1 MIHTPDPKRPTT
13 VRYRVLGLLA
23 LAALINYFHRFPMS
37 VASETIQGDLGLSL
51 KQMGWL
57 LGPAFGIPYAISQLL
72 TGWIGYR
79 WGTRRAFSLYA
90 ALWSSLVGLMSLAGG
105 FFSFSV
111 LRVGQGLA
119 QSGFLPCTVNTVS
132 QWFPLRRRGVAAGV
146 VGCSMAV
153 GAALAAYVTGKLL
166 TVIGWRWV
174 FAIYFFPGI
183 LWSVWFF
190 SWFRDRPEKH
200 RSTNE
205 QECDLIR
212 GHPAPAETERDGRR
226 PVPWT
231 RLASLP
237 AMWALSAQQLLR
249 GLGFY
254 FFVSWFPKYLRET
267 QGVTDTGELGAYA
280 SAPLILDML
289 GRLVGGVASD
299 WVLAHTGSRWL
310 ARSGVAS
317 LSLLGCASGFFC
329 ACYVDGA
336 FAVTAVLS
344 AGAFLG
350 AMSSPCSHAVS
361 MDIGLHYTAIVFAV
375 MNAVGSLDAFSPVIV
390 AFLVEDAAMS
400 WKSIPFFFAVVY
412 VAAALSWVL
421 LNPNRSLDAAPEPGE
436 RSFNGEPP

>member
-1 MIHTPDPKRPTT
+1 MIRKPDATRPTT
-13 VRYRVLGLLA
+13 VRYRVLVLLA

-37 VASETIQGDLGLSL
+37 VASDSIQSDLGLTL

-57 LGPAFGIPYAISQLL
+57 MGPAFGIPYAVSQLL
-72 TGWIGYR
+72 TGWVGYR

-90 ALWSSLVGLMSLAGG
+90 AIWSSFVGLMSLAGG
-105 FFSFSV
+105 FFSFAV

-132 QWFPLRRRGVAAGV
+132 QWFPFRRRGVAAGV

-174 FAIYFFPGI
+174 FALYFFPGI
-183 LWSVWFF
+183 LWAVWFF
-190 SWFRDRPEKH
+190 SWFRDRPQEH
-200 RSTNE
+200 GSTNE
-205 QECDLIR
+205 EECELIR
-212 GHPAPAETERDGRR
+212 GQLTSAETERDGRR
-226 PVPWT
+226 PVPWAAM
-231 RLASLP
+231 ASLP
-237 AMWALSAQQLLR
+237 AMWALSAQQFLR

-254 FFVSWFPKYLRET
+254 FFVSWFPRYLKET

-289 GRLVGGVASD
+289 GRLVGGAVSD
-299 WVLAHTGSRWL
+299 WVLTHTGRRWL
-310 ARSGVAS
+310 ARSGLAS
-317 LSLLGCASGFFC
+317 LTLLGCALGSFC
-329 ACYVDGA
+329 AYYVDGA

-361 MDIGLHYTAIVFAV
+361 MDIGLRYTAIVFAV
-375 MNAVGSLDAFSPVIV
+375 MNAVGSLDAFSPWIV
-390 AFLVEDAAMS
+390 AYLVDDLGVA
-400 WKSIPFFFAVVY
+400 WKSIPFFFVAVY
-412 VAAALSWVL
+412 VAAALSWAL
-421 LNPNRSLDAAPEPGE
+421 LNPNRTLDASPERGD
-436 RSFNGEPP
+436 RSVNGEPQ